1 MRASERVR
9 EGLTLSPNEER
20 YVLTEAM
27 ASEMYGNPL
36 VIRIGGD
43 LDRDRF
49 ERALRATCDR
59 HENRRTGYEPSGDGR
74 FTRYVESHATVAVER
89 RDMPGADDE
98 AVREAIEGWFFHKA
112 GFTPDALHRY
122 LLIRLA
128 PDDHVFAYFL
138 HHATTDATVT
148 RAFMAEVFEHYAGTT
163 VLEPEVPYSEVWDWD
178 WLSSEAYRKA
188 EAFWTAQL
196 DGAQDIAG
204 LPEDRNAAP
213 QATPAR
219 PVRLRLGP
227 NVVDAIK
234 RASVEIGVSDFTYVY
249 AACLVLL
256 TRLTGR
262 PKVFS
267 TFQSAGRRS
276 IPKAEAAFGVFSNGL
291 ILATPVDEA
300 ESVAALARRLRGEIR
315 AALEHELFPYHH
327 AIRRTG
333 VAPHFGINWFPALET
348 FECPG
353 LRITRPDM
361 SYGRYDHDLN
371 LRFIREDDTGEIDL
385 IIFYRAEAFARDRV
399 EAIAVQIEALLT
411 AFATKVDAPIR
422 GVRSA
427 DLAPAGLM
435 PDPTAPLAGGGGGL
449 IHAGFLARA
458 KAAPE
463 ATAIVSPQGAL
474 TYGAL
479 EARTL
484 SLALKLRAQGV
495 KPGDRLAILAERG
508 ADLVCAMLAA
518 ARLGAV
524 FVVLDAEH
532 PPARLAALL
541 RICAPRLLMTAG
553 RADLAEAARA
563 LADGVA
569 LFDPTGEA
577 AEDERGLDEASPDAP
592 AYLLFTSGST
602 GEPKCVAASHR
613 PLAHFLAW
621 QAETFGLT
629 AKDRFTQLS
638 GLAHD
643 PLLRDI
649 FAPLSLGA
657 TLLIPEAG
665 AVAEPAK
672 LAPWLRESGA
682 TVAHLTPAIGQV
694 LVAGAS
700 RAGDLPDLRLMFWGG
715 DLLPPAR
722 VDAAARLAPGARHIN
737 FYGCT
742 ETPQAAGW
750 FEWDGDLNRRA
761 APIGHGA
768 AGFQLLVLGPDRQPV
783 GLGEVGEI
791 AVRSHY
797 LSLGYLRDGKIVPH
811 AEPQAD
817 GTAIYLTGDRGLHLP
832 DGAILAL
839 GRADDQ
845 VKVRGHRVDLSEVSA
860 VLMACPGVQTAT
872 VLAIGEGEGVR
883 LAAFAVAPGLGE
895 SELRAAI
902 AARLPGPMQPST
914 LRLLDRLPLT
924 PNGKIDRAAL
934 LAPAADTA
942 PGPQAGPKPVGRPN
956 ETEQALM
963 DAWTAILGAREIG
976 RDASF
981 SGLGG
986 DSLSYVQA
994 YLATEEVIGEAPV
1007 GWHHMSVAELAALKR
1022 KRSNVWSVIDT
1033 PLLVRAL
1040 SICIVV
1046 SGHFQLTHFAF
1057 TPHGGATGS
1066 LLIISGFM
1074 FGSLTL
1080 PQSFKQAS
1088 AGPILRSI
1096 WSLFVP
1102 TALFSALIVLVR
1114 SLGHHG
1120 VEPYVY
1126 SFSADFT
1133 DFSRMERDGWVGDDY
1148 LWYVHC
1154 LLHIFLML
1162 AAAVALLGAAKL
1174 FGMGRRR
1181 FLWGLFAIACALR
1194 FVLPVFWDHRFLG
1207 GLYDDRSLE
1216 TVLPTTHLA
1225 TVVLGALIAA
1235 SPARTQKL
1243 QLVPVVAAYA
1253 VATSYFYGVG
1263 PALYLLAGG
1272 LLVLAAPRLS
1282 VPRVLSPAIFALAG
1296 ASLWIYLSH
1305 MMLRDALGKV
1315 GLDGSPLANFA
1326 VALVVGV
1333 GLWSGWSKAIGW
1345 LARRRPLILQADAA
1359 A

>member
-1 MRASERVR
+1 MRTSERVL

-49 ERALRATCDR
+49 ERALRAACDR
-59 HENRRTGYEPSGDGR
+59 HENRRAGYEPSGDGR
-74 FTRYVESHATVAVER
+74 FTRYVESYATVTVER
-89 RDMPGADDE
+89 REMPGADDE
-98 AVREAIEGWFFHKA
+98 AVRDAIEAWFFHKA
-112 GFTPDALHRY
+112 GFTPATLHRY

-148 RAFMAEVFEHYAGTT
+148 RAFIAEVFEHYAGVTEF
-163 VLEPEVPYSEVWDWD
+163 EPETPYSEVWNWD
-178 WLSSEAYRKA
+178 WLASDAYRKA
-188 EAFWTAQL
+188 EAFWAAQL

-227 NVVDAIK
+227 QVVDAIK

-267 TFQSAGRRS
+267 TFQSAGRRA
-276 IPKAEAAFGVFSNGL
+276 IPKAETAFGVFSNGL

-300 ESVAALARRLRGEIR
+300 ESLANLARRLRGEIR

-353 LRITRPDM
+353 LKITRPDM

-385 IIFYRAEAFARDRV
+385 IIFYRAEAFARTRV
-399 EAIAVQIEALLT
+399 EAIADQIEVLLT
-411 AFATKVDAPIR
+411 AFAADVDAPIE
-422 GVRSA
+422 GFRSV
-427 DLAPAGLM
+427 DLAPAGLL
-435 PDPTAPLAGGGGGL
+435 PDPTEPLAHGGDEL
-449 IHAGFLARA
+449 IHARFLARA
-458 KAAPE
+458 QETPDAV
-463 ATAIVSPQGAL
+463 AIVSPQGTLA
-474 TYGAL
+474 YA
-479 EARTL
+479 EVESRAR

-495 KPGDRLAILAERG
+495 RPGDRVAILAGRG
-508 ADLVCAMLAA
+508 ADLVCSLLAV
-518 ARLGAV
+518 ARLGGV

-532 PPARLAALL
+532 PPARLASLL
-541 RICAPRLLMTAG
+541 RLSAPRMLMTAG
-553 RADLAEAARA
+553 GTGLAEIAHG
-563 LADGVA
+563 LADGVT
-569 LFDPTGEA
+569 LFDPQGEEA
-577 AEDERGLDEASPDAP
+577 TDADGLDAGSPDAP

-613 PLAHFLAW
+613 PLAHFVDW
-621 QAETFGLT
+621 QARTFGLT
-629 AKDRFTQLS
+629 ARDRFTQLS

-643 PLLRDI
+643 PLLRDV
-649 FAPLSLGA
+649 FTPLSLGA

-665 AVAEPAK
+665 AIAEPGK

-682 TVAHLTPAIGQV
+682 TVTHLTPAIGQV

-700 RAGDLPDLRLMFWGG
+700 KVRALPDLRLMFWGG
-715 DLLPPAR
+715 DLLPPGR
-722 VDAAARLAPGARHIN
+722 VEEAARLAPNARHVN

-750 FEWDGDLNRRA
+750 FEWDGEATRRA
-761 APIGHGA
+761 VPVGRGA
-768 AGFQLLVLGPDRQPV
+768 DGFQLLVVGPDRRPV
-783 GLGEVGEI
+783 GVGEVGEI
-791 AVRSHY
+791 AVRSPY
-797 LSLGYLRDGKIVPH
+797 LSLGYLRDGAIVPN
-811 AEPQAD
+811 AERDAD
-817 GTAIYLTGDRGLHLP
+817 GTATYLTGDRGLYLP
-832 DGAILAL
+832 DGAVLAL

-860 VLMACPGVQTAT
+860 ALLACPGVQAAA
-872 VLAIGEGEGVR
+872 VLPVGEGEGVR
-883 LAAFAVAPGLGE
+883 LAGFVVATGLGE
-895 SELRAAI
+895 AELRAAM
-902 AARLPGPMQPST
+902 AARLPGHMQPAT

-934 LAPAADTA
+934 LAPGGDAARPA
-942 PGPQAGPKPVGRPN
+942 EPAKKPAGRVN
-956 ETEQALM
+956 ETERALM
-963 DAWTAILGAREIG
+963 DAWASILGSGGIR

-1007 GWHHMSVAELAALKR
+1007 GWHHMSIAELAALKR
-1022 KRSNVWSVIDT
+1022 KRASAWSVIDT

-1040 SICIVV
+1040 SICMVV
-1046 SGHFQLTHFAF
+1046 SGHFHLTHFAF

-1080 PQSFKQAS
+1080 PQAFKQAS
-1088 AGPILRSI
+1088 SLPILRSI

-1114 SLGHHG
+1114 SMGSHG

-1126 SFSADFT
+1126 TFSADFT
-1133 DFSRMERDGWVGDDY
+1133 DFSVMERDGWVGDDY

-1154 LLHIFLML
+1154 LLHILLML
-1162 AAAVALLGAAKL
+1162 AVAVTLLGSAKL
-1174 FGMGRRR
+1174 FEMGRRR
-1181 FLWGLFAIACALR
+1181 FLWGLFAIACAAR
-1194 FVLPVFWDHRFLG
+1194 FVLPVFWDSRFLG
-1207 GLYDDRSLE
+1207 GLYNDRSLE

-1235 SPARTQKL
+1235 SPTRTQKL
-1243 QLVPVVAAYA
+1243 QLIPVVAAYS
-1253 VATSYFYGVG
+1253 VATSYFFGLG

-1272 LLVLAAPRLS
+1272 LLVLAVPRIS
-1282 VPRVLSPAIFALAG
+1282 VPRALSPVIFALAG

-1305 MMLRDALGKV
+1305 MMLRDAMGKV
-1315 GLDGSPLANFA
+1315 GLDGTPLANFA
-1326 VALVVGV
+1326 IALVVGV
-1333 GLWSGWSKAIGW
+1333 GLWSGWSMIVGW